1 MNRKRTSI
9 LASTFQTV
17 RGMVRNEG
25 FSSHCIV
32 AFRDLV
38 FSNTGSIFQNKNIT
52 VGAASQTALSFLR
65 LYYNVDL
72 QVVYPYLTAIMDV
85 RDGVVRGIT
94 WDNACVFCGGF
105 GDECEENTY
114 SFTGA
119 LQTQE
124 TSGQE
129 TKACYEPVSKCA
141 EAMQSDDEDAKR
153 LCDITLYV
161 AWSGTDVDGKALQS
175 QSYRFSEFPVQ
186 SLTDR
191 LTQIVPD
198 LGLPDRL
205 AGDGNS
211 TEASG

>member
-1 MNRKRTSI
+1 
-9 LASTFQTV
+9 
-17 RGMVRNEG
+17 
-25 FSSHCIV
+25 
-32 AFRDLV
+32 
-38 FSNTGSIFQNKNIT
+38 
-52 VGAASQTALSFLR
+52 
-65 LYYNVDL
+65 
-72 QVVYPYLTAIMDV
+72 MDV
-85 RDGVVRGIT
+85 RDGEVRGIT

-129 TKACYEPVSKCA
+129 TKACYESVAACT
-141 EAMQSDDEDAKR
+141 EALQSDDEDAKR

-205 AGDGNS
+205 AGDRNN
-211 TEASG
+211 TQASG